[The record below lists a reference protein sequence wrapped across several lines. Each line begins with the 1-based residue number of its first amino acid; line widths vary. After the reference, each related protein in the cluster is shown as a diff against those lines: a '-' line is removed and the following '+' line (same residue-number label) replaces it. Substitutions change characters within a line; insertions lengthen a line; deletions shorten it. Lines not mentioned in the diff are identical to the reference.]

1 GNQSQPSLSSVGMFT
16 SGGQATRSKY
26 CRRHGSASQIG
37 IDAQFDWNIVF
48 IVDPVGWERRAL
60 GAPCPRRSSMPRKTL
75 GRFAL
80 PTLPTGRQRSS
91 NVSAWIEKFAPASV
105 HVAAGVHP
113 DPRAK
118 AAKYSSVYL

>member
-1 GNQSQPSLSSVGMFT
+1 VRKGARLARHAQEARQCREKHVGTPNFAR
-16 SGGQATRSKY
+16 Q
-26 CRRHGSASQIG
+26 
-37 IDAQFDWNIVF
+37 
-48 IVDPVGWERRAL
+48 
-60 GAPCPRRSSMPRKTL
+60 RK
-75 GRFAL
+75 
-80 PTLPTGRQRSS
+80 GRQRSS